1 LSAESASSSRKS
13 RAGRSRLAHVFERLV
28 DADAPVEIRAYDG
41 SRAGD
46 PNADVSI
53 AIRSPEALSY
63 FAWAPGAV
71 GLARAYV
78 AGAVDV
84 EGEMYTVL
92 SRLTTLTKPATLT
105 WSERLS
111 IAGALAPYMLRR
123 PTPPPEEIR
132 INRLFRYG
140 RLHSKARDRRVIA
153 HHYDV
158 PNRFYELV
166 LGPSM
171 SYTCACFLEEG
182 ATLEEAQFAK
192 HDLIAQKLGL
202 EPGMRLLD
210 VGCGWGGM
218 VMHAAKH
225 YGVDALGVTLTPQ
238 HVEWAQRAIAEA
250 GLSDRARV
258 EYLDYRDVAE
268 DGFDAVSSMGLTE
281 HIGKAQLP
289 SYFSL
294 LHDKLRMGGRLL
306 NQSITRPDN
315 HEPSKRRTGL
325 VNRFVFPDGEL
336 VSPGYLASLMHDTG
350 FEVRHEENLREH
362 YPRTLA
368 GWCRNLDAHWD
379 EAVAEAGEGRAR
391 VWRMYMAFARMGFEQ
406 NRLQLHQIF
415 AVKPD
420 RDGNSHL
427 PLRPDWHPVGRR
439 S

>member
-1 LSAESASSSRKS
+1 MSAESASSSRAG
-13 RAGRSRLAHVFERLV
+13 RAGRSRLAQIFERLV
-28 DADAPVEIRAYDG
+28 DADAPVQIRAYDG

-46 PNADVSI
+46 PDADVAI
-53 AIRSPEALSY
+53 EIRSPEALSY

-78 AGAVDV
+78 AGTVDV
-84 EGEMYTVL
+84 VGEMYTVL
-92 SRLTTLTKPATLT
+92 SRLTSLTKPATLT
-105 WSERLS
+105 ARERLS
-111 IAGALAPYMLRR
+111 IAGALAPYILRR
-123 PTPPPEEIR
+123 PQPPPEEIR
-132 INRLFRYG
+132 INRLLRYG
-140 RLHSKARDRRVIA
+140 RLHSRARDARVIA

-171 SYTCACFLEEG
+171 SYTCACYPHDG
-182 ATLEEAQFAK
+182 ATLEEAQFGK

-218 VMHAAKH
+218 VIHAAKH
-225 YGVDALGVTLTPQ
+225 YGVEALGVTLTPQ
-238 HVEWAQRAIAEA
+238 HVEWAEQAIAAA
-250 GLSDRARV
+250 GVADRARV
-258 EYLDYRDVAE
+258 IHLDYRDVAE
-268 DGFDAVSSMGLTE
+268 DGFDAISSMGLTE

-294 LHDKLRMGGRLL
+294 LHDKLRVGGRLL

-336 VSPGYLASLMHDTG
+336 VSPGHLASLIHDTG
-350 FEVRHEENLREH
+350 FELRHEENLREH

-368 GWCRNLDAHWD
+368 AWSRNLDANWD
-379 EAVAEAGEGRAR
+379 QAVAEAGAGRAR
-391 VWRMYMAFARMGFEQ
+391 VWRMYMAFARMGFER
-406 NRLQLHQIF
+406 NSLQLHQML

-420 RDGNSHL
+420 RDGNTHL
-427 PLRPDWHPVGRR
+427 PLRPAWR

>member
-1 LSAESASSSRKS
+1 MG
-13 RAGRSRLAHVFERLV
+13 RAGRSALAQIFERLI
-28 DADAPVEIRAYDG
+28 DADAPVEFRAYDG

-46 PNADVSI
+46 PNADVRI
-53 AIRSPEALSY
+53 EIRSPRALSY

-78 AGAVDV
+78 AGEVDV
-84 EGEMYTVL
+84 VGEMYTVL
-92 SRLTTLTKPATLT
+92 SRLTSLTKPVSLT
-105 WSERLS
+105 WSERLR
-111 IAGALAPYMLRR
+111 IAGALAPYVRHR
-123 PTPPPEEIR
+123 PPPPPEEIR
-132 INRLFRYG
+132 INRLLRYG
-140 RLHSKARDRRVIA
+140 RLHSRERDRRVIA

-171 SYTCACFLEEG
+171 SYTCACFLSES

-210 VGCGWGGM
+210 VGSGWGGM
-218 VMHAAKH
+218 VMHAARH
-225 YGVDALGVTLTPQ
+225 YGVEALGVTLTPQ
-238 HVEWAQRAIAEA
+238 HVDWAQRAIADA
-250 GLSDRARV
+250 GLSDQARV
-258 EYLDYRDVAE
+258 EYVDYRDVA
-268 DGFDAVSSMGLTE
+268 DGEFDAISSMGLTE

-289 SYFSL
+289 SYFAL
-294 LHDKLRMGGRLL
+294 LHDKLRVGGRLL

-336 VSPGYLASLMHDTG
+336 VAPGHIVSLMHDSG

-368 GWCRNLDAHWD
+368 GWCRNLDANWD

-406 NRLQLHQIF
+406 NRLQLHQVL
-415 AVKPD
+415 AAKPGD
-420 RDGNSHL
+420 DGTSGM
-427 PLRPDWHPVGRR
+427 PLRPNWQPAGSRP
-439 S
+439 

>member
-1 LSAESASSSRKS
+1 VDP
-13 RAGRSRLAHVFERLV
+13 AGRSRLAPIFERLV
-28 DADAPVEIRAYDG
+28 DADAPVEFRAYDG

-46 PNADVSI
+46 PGADVRI
-53 AIRSPEALSY
+53 EIRSPRALSY

-78 AGAVDV
+78 AGDIDV
-84 EGEMYTVL
+84 AGEMYTVL
-92 SRLTTLTKPATLT
+92 SRLTSLEKPARVT
-105 WSERLS
+105 WSDRLT
-111 IAGALAPYMLRR
+111 IARTLAPHLRHR
-123 PTPPPEEIR
+123 PPVPPEEIR
-132 INRLFRYG
+132 INRLLLYG
-140 RLHSKARDRRVIA
+140 RLHSKERDRRVIA

-171 SYTCACFLEEG
+171 SYTCACYLTDG

-192 HDLIAQKLGL
+192 HDLIAQKLAL

-218 VMHAAKH
+218 VIHAAKH
-225 YGVDALGVTLTPQ
+225 YGVVAHGVTLTRQ
-238 HVEWAQRAIAEA
+238 HVDWAREAIAAA
-250 GLSDRARV
+250 GVEDRARV
-258 EYLDYRDVAE
+258 DYLDYRDVAE
-268 DGFDAVSSMGLTE
+268 EGFDAVSSMGLTE
-281 HIGKAQLP
+281 HIGKAELP
-289 SYFSL
+289 SYFAV
-294 LHDKLRMGGRLL
+294 LHGKLRTGGRLL
-306 NQSITRPDN
+306 NQAIARPDN

-336 VSPGYLASLMHDTG
+336 VSPGHLMSLVHDTG

-368 GWCRNLDAHWD
+368 AWSRNLDANWG

-391 VWRMYMAFARMGFEQ
+391 VWRMYMAFARMGFER
-406 NRLQLHQIF
+406 NRLQLHQVL

-420 RDGNSHL
+420 PEGNSGL
-427 PLRPDWHPVGRR
+427 PLRPTWQPAGSR